1 MKKPAAMANP
11 AKPSTIRLPE
21 RPLFVD
27 ARVGLRSDDRFFL
40 LRLLKSDSSSNIL
53 QALTFRKLQRRGMKQ
68 LLDGQFSPCQT
79 LLIRVLEQCFQR
91 LAIRCDAVGPEIF
104 TH

>member
-1 MKKPAAMANP
+1 MKMPAAMANP